1 MLNPFDLVNHPN
13 FMEDIPSEP
22 TLLEEQKDEEKA
34 SVQDQRSVS
43 SAFEPKIKTAK
54 KLKPPYFPVKGDPD
68 LLAEMDREM
77 ERLCLAEDY
86 SSDEETIKHET
97 INASKAILFEVDRY
111 LKGTNHYKIIN
122 LHAKL
127 DPVVFNPAN
136 RDTF

>member
-1 MLNPFDLVNHPN
+1 
-13 FMEDIPSEP
+13 ME
-22 TLLEEQKDEEKA
+22 L
-34 SVQDQRSVS
+34 
-43 SAFEPKIKTAK
+43 
-54 KLKPPYFPVKGDPD
+54 
-68 LLAEMDREM
+68 
-77 ERLCLAEDY
+77 LCLAEDH

-111 LKGTNHYKIIN
+111 LKGTNHHEIIN